1 MDLYL
6 WLLIA
11 GVVFA
16 IGLALVLGRKPLAW
30 MLRQRDAQ
38 SAMRTFRRHRE
49 MLEAKFFTMA
59 GSLGKPRGLRW
70 LDCQWQSNSLKFA
83 RDRQSGL
90 ITAFVGV
97 NIRFEAIEG
106 GDMEDVAAVGTVR
119 EACALFHYQAGN
131 WGTGGRALFNL
142 DPNMAILYLNKAVRF
157 DSDRPLSWPS
167 GPDSDRLL
175 ASGAREDVLDCVRT
189 RTSRMRS
196 SCLEG

>member
-1 MDLYL
+1 MRQLVKTIISLGLQCSGIYGLCTWNTGAGSLDMDLYL

-142 DPNMAILYLNKAVRF
+142 DPNMAIERF
-157 DSDRPLSWPS
+157 GDQYEPLPVS
-167 GPDSDRLL
+167 
-175 ASGAREDVLDCVRT
+175 E
-189 RTSRMRS
+189 
-196 SCLEG
+196 